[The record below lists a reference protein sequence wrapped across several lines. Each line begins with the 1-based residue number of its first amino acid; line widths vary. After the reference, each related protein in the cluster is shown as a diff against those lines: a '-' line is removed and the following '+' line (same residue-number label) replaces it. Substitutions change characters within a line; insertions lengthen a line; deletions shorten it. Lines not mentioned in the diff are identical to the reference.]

1 MKKIPI
7 SWSVHLELDDL
18 ALSQFLVDLADAGG
32 RRLALTGQAM
42 EQMLEH
48 PELESEL
55 RRQMAHC
62 GLELFDAHA
71 PHRPGQNIGGV
82 SSRQPGAVAL
92 QQQVIELAGR
102 LGIRT
107 LTMHIAL
114 PNTRDT
120 DYRSALR
127 QARRRVEAA
136 LKVLLPVA
144 SRCGVVIALEN
155 RCHPAATCRQL
166 LQYMESFASPSLGIC
181 YDTGHAHI
189 LSCAGQA
196 PQAKISP
203 HILSAWAGAKI
214 DDDADNCELVLPHLV
229 TVNLHDNNGCEDQ
242 HLLPGHG
249 TVNWRKLMQ
258 SFDKAPRL
266 LSRQCKA
273 SPAEFSADP
282 AVGLRYFFSFGLA

>member
-1 MKKIPI
+1 METIPI

-18 ALSQFLVDLADAGG
+18 ALSKFLVDLSDAGG
-32 RRLALTGQAM
+32 RRLALTGRAM

-48 PELESEL
+48 PELEDEL
-55 RRQMAHC
+55 RRQLAHC

-82 SSRQPGAVAL
+82 SSRQSEAVAL
-92 QQQVIELAGR
+92 QRQVIELAGR

-107 LTMHIAL
+107 LTMHIAV
-114 PNTRDT
+114 PNIRDT
-120 DYRSALR
+120 DHRTAML
-127 QARRRVEAA
+127 QAQRRVEAA
-136 LKVLLPVA
+136 LDALLPVA

-166 LQYMESFASPSLGIC
+166 IQYMESFASPSLGIC

-189 LSCAGQA
+189 LSCAA
-196 PQAKISP
+196 RSPHLKISP
-203 HILSAWAGAKI
+203 HILSAWAGTKI

-242 HLLPGHG
+242 HLLPGRG
-249 TVNWRKLMQ
+249 TIDWQKLLR
-258 SFDKAPRL
+258 SFDNAPRL

-273 SPAEFSADP
+273 DPAEFSSDP
-282 AVGLRYFFSFGLA
+282 AIGLRYFFSFGMA